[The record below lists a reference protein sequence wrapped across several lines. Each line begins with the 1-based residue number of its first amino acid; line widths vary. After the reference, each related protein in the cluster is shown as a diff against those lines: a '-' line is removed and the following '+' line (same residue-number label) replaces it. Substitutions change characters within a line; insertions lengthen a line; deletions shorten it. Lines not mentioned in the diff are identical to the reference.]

1 MGRLSAHRKLPIM
14 VPPAKENKNVN
25 KLSGTDLIHGDDGL
39 HGPEVAPSV
48 SVSTSTFG
56 NECAYVTES

>member
-1 MGRLSAHRKLPIM
+1 MAPQ
-14 VPPAKENKNVN
+14 AKNIKNVN

-56 NECAYVTES
+56 NQRAYAKAS

>member
-1 MGRLSAHRKLPIM
+1 MAPQ
-14 VPPAKENKNVN
+14 AKNIKNVN

-56 NECAYVTES
+56 TNQRAYVTAS